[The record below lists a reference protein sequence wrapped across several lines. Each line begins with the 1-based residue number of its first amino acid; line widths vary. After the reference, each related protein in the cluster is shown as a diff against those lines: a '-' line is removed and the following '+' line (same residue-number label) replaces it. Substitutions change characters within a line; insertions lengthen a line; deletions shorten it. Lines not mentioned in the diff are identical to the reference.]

1 MTTDERNEQVKFRD
15 DLKALGKEVNSLRV
29 TLIGID
35 GQNGMR
41 SQISGITT
49 NIKDLEATVRE
60 SLDLLRAVESTD
72 RMIHFEFT
80 TKEETRCLK
89 ESMAKKLDEHEQ
101 KVKSESLRSEDVK
114 YIKWGLALTVVALI
128 ASSLLQFLK

>member
-1 MTTDERNEQVKFRD
+1 
-15 DLKALGKEVNSLRV
+15 
-29 TLIGID
+29 
-35 GQNGMR
+35 MR

-114 YIKWGLALTVVALI
+114 YIKGAGLDR
-128 ASSLLQFLK
+128 SCPYSKFLLS